1 MTSDRS
7 TTDARASRPGPD
19 LSDPGRTGGATGSG
33 SAAGTPDGFTIVE
46 VLVAIVLTAILG
58 AGVVSLL
65 LGQSRFYETN
75 EQNLFADES
84 RRGAGEIVASELRML
99 STDDLYDA
107 DSDEIRARFDL
118 RRMVVCDVDAV
129 TETVTL
135 FVYDDPGISLPSGET
150 GTAFSSPYA
159 ADFEY
164 ADGWTGTFLAQGGT
178 TLTPPKSTCLDN
190 GAPDVADPERYRSEG
205 WSGHPVGLPKQGSVV
220 RVYGDLSYSFQ
231 PATTGDGQAL
241 WRNGQELVAPFEA
254 GAGFA
259 YIMDNGTKE
268 ISVPNANHDN
278 ISYVRLEATAVG
290 RGTNRYDV
298 EHDLVFDVPFRN

>member
-1 MTSDRS
+1 MTTDRPLPGVRTSRAGRDRS
-7 TTDARASRPGPD
+7 N
-19 LSDPGRTGGATGSG
+19 GATGTG
-33 SAAGTPDGFTIVE
+33 RAAAPPAGFTIVE
-46 VLVAIVLTAILG
+46 MLVAIVLTAILG

-65 LGQSRFYETN
+65 LGQNRFYETN
-75 EQNLFADES
+75 EQTLFADES

-99 STDDLYDA
+99 STADLYKT

-118 RRMVVCDVDAV
+118 RRMVVCEVDAL
-129 TETVTL
+129 TGTVYL

-159 ADFEY
+159 ADFVY
-164 ADGWTGTFLAQGGT
+164 ADGWTPTLNATGAQT
-178 TLTPPKSTCLDN
+178 TCVAN
-190 GAPDVADPERYRSEG
+190 GAPAGLDPARYRVEG
-205 WSGHPVGLPKQGSVV
+205 WGSHPSGLPRKGSVV
-220 RVYGDLSYSFQ
+220 RVYGDLSYTFQ
-231 PATTGDGQAL
+231 PATTGDGRAL

-259 YIMDNGTKE
+259 YVMDNGSKE
-268 ISVPNANHDN
+268 ISVPNSNHAN

-298 EHDLVFDVPFRN
+298 AHDLVFDVPFRN